1 LFDLRKLNSIN
12 HKSLKNLCTNL
23 EVSLKH
29 GAHSDIDGNDLF
41 FDIKVFREVLP
52 EYIKTTA
59 EVFLKRLKD
68 CYPNTWIA

>member
-1 LFDLRKLNSIN
+1 
-12 HKSLKNLCTNL
+12 
-23 EVSLKH
+23 VSLKH